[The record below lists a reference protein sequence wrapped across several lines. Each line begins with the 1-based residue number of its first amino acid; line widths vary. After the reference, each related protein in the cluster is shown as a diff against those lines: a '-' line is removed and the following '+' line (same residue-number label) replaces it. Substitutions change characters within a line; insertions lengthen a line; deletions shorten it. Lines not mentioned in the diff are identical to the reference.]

1 MQKPE
6 TDNIIRDQL
15 KAKRRLLFKEFCKN
29 PQNTSLAIEI
39 RLIDDQVAD
48 LAAYRNCV
56 RKSKPTAK
64 SFATG

>member
-29 PQNTSLAIEI
+29 PQNTSLAI
-39 RLIDDQVAD
+39 DDQVAD

>member
-1 MQKPE
+1 MQEPE

-15 KAKRRLLFKEFCKN
+15 KDKRRLLFKQFRRN
-29 PQNTSLAIEI
+29 PQNTCLAIEI

-48 LAAYRNCV
+48 IAYRNRV
-56 RKSKPTAK
+56 RKSRPTAK